1 MRPMVL
7 CKLQSLVEA
16 RILTTARGARRRA
29 HSGERQHGAVR
40 IPGSDSTALRPTHVH
55 QHGTH
60 GAVRTPQRIALRQQH
75 GTHGA
80 VRTPGSYSMAQ
91 HATVP

>member
-40 IPGSDSTALRPTHVH
+40 IPGSDSTALRPTHAH

-60 GAVRTPQRIALRQQH
+60 GAVRTPQRVAHRQQH
-75 GTHGA
+75 TARHTRRRADTGE
-80 VRTPGSYSMAQ
+80 Q
-91 HATVP
+91 